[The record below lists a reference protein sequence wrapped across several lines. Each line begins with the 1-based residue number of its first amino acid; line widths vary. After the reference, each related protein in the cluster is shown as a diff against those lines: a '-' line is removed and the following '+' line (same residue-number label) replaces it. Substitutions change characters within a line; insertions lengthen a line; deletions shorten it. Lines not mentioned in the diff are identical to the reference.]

1 MQSRRRKPQQRA
13 RTRHAF
19 FALRR
24 TYLADEQRRA
34 NPNLDRGQLSWSR
47 SQNVSQARGR
57 RWQARAYP
65 LPPRT
70 RPTSCVSSPLSLFRT
85 FRGFPRTGN
94 QMKTHRF
101 VQHARA
107 ELVQPDLIAPFPPT
121 SDRRTLPCP
130 FDARPSSRCTR
141 SLPWQA
147 CARAKSLLLPPRR
160 WTVDDRKT
168 TYKGIE
174 VSSTLPFP
182 SSAGHF
188 SSSSQS
194 RAREES
200 KSTWRG
206 RHVPA
211 VRPRR
216 RVWAPRTCG

>member
-107 ELVQPDLIAPFPPT
+107 ELVQPDLIPPFPPT
-121 SDRRTLPCP
+121 SDRELSP
-130 FDARPSSRCTR
+130 ARSTHARLAGVR
-141 SLPWQA
+141 GLSL
-147 CARAKSLLLPPRR
+147 
-160 WTVDDRKT
+160 
-168 TYKGIE
+168 
-174 VSSTLPFP
+174 
-182 SSAGHF
+182 
-188 SSSSQS
+188 
-194 RAREES
+194 
-200 KSTWRG
+200 G
-206 RHVPA
+206 RHVLEQSLFSSLLGGGLWTIE
-211 VRPRR
+211 RQ
-216 RVWAPRTCG
+216 RTRGSR